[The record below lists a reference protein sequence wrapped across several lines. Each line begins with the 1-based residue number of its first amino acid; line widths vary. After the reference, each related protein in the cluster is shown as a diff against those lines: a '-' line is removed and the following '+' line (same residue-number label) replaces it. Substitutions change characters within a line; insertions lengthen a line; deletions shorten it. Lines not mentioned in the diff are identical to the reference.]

1 MARTEKFIKDVI
13 AGVEK
18 TLTVSKVER
27 DKFRFTGL
35 DVCGEAGKISVSM
48 DDYVHS
54 LKDVENISKADCENE
69 LTRQEN
75 LER

>member
-1 MARTEKFIKDVI
+1 MQGAVLTHVDDFSLAGTEKFIKDVI

-35 DVCGEAGKISVSM
+35 DVCGEVGRISVSM
-48 DDYVHS
+48 DDYVNS
-54 LKDVENISKADCENE
+54 LKGDREH
-69 LTRQEN
+69 QEG
-75 LER
+75 